1 MIGLFLDANVVFS
14 AAYSNAGRAGAI
26 FLLAQRGRCQLLTSP
41 HALEEA
47 RRNIQLKY
55 PERLRDL
62 ESIIT
67 ELRVTAEATPERVAW
82 ALEQSLPPED
92 APILAAAVQAKA
104 DRLVTGDRAHFG
116 RFYGR
121 HLGSVKVVSPAQ
133 ALAEIMR

>member
-14 AAYSNAGRAGAI
+14 AAYSTAGRAGAI

-62 ESIIT
+62 ESIIP

-82 ALEQSLPPED
+82 ALAQSLPPED

-104 DRLVTGDRAHFG
+104 DRLVTGDRTHFG
-116 RFYGR
+116 RFYGKR
-121 HLGSVKVVSPAQ
+121 LGGVKVVSPAQ
-133 ALAEIMR
+133 ALAELMR